1 MPNLN
6 SITLADAQAT
16 PGSHVFTP
24 TGPDLNGN
32 LTLRDTTQEAGVL
45 KYSITYKHGNT
56 TDQGIR
62 QEFVLKLPIPAE
74 TAAGSSTGLVAPPTV
89 AFTPQAIL
97 TFVIPGRTTL
107 QTRKDLA
114 KMAYQLL
121 NDAQVKASIENLVI
135 YNT

>member
-6 SITLADAQAT
+6 SITLQDAQAT
-16 PGSHVFTP
+16 PVSHVFAP
-24 TGPDLNGN
+24 VGPDQNGN
-32 LTLRDTTQEAGVL
+32 LSLKDATQEASVL
-45 KYSITYKHGNT
+45 KWGITYKHGNT
-56 TDQGIR
+56 TDQGVR
-62 QEFVLKLPIPAE
+62 QEFTLKLPIPSE
-74 TAAGSSTGLVAPPTV
+74 TTTGSSSGLVAPPTV

-114 KMAYQLL
+114 KMAYSLL
-121 NDAQVKASIENLVI
+121 NDAQVKASIESLVV